1 MNQIIFPS
9 MKEYPRNTQLFNG
22 SFCPFLN
29 HQVHHFSHLLNFIV
43 YNFGDGKILLLV
55 FIWKKNDKPRKRNRP
70 TRLKVHVVSLTD
82 SVQSITTIKAPAFM
96 LLMFLFLTQ
105 SVFAFSKMAILKV
118 RFEKWMCVPG

>member
-1 MNQIIFPS
+1 

-29 HQVHHFSHLLNFIV
+29 HQVHHFSHLLNFII

-55 FIWKKNDKPRKRNRP
+55 FIRKKNDKPRKRNRP

-82 SVQSITTIKAPAFM
+82 SVRSIKARAFI

-105 SVFAFSKMAILKV
+105 LFSLFLK
-118 RFEKWMCVPG
+118 RQFLK